1 MCCTLKMNKKT
12 IVVNLMFYTFG
23 VKVNLGNASLS
34 PSNITAI
41 FPKELEMQLQVKKIS
56 IVHMFNSQSTNCKSL
71 KDKTN
76 CEESASYNRHS
87 HYKPQQN
94 KRMLA
99 MLGAKIR

>member
-41 FPKELEMQLQVKKIS
+41 FPKELEMRLQVKNL
-56 IVHMFNSQSTNCKSL
+56 HMFNYQSTKCKSL

-94 KRMLA
+94 KWMVA
-99 MLGAKIR
+99 MLGTKIR